1 LWCRSVLP
9 DAHAESSER
18 PKYSKVLIYL
28 DDILVM
34 GKDPADMFQKL
45 EEVFDRFR
53 ENQLRIHPAKFHW
66 AVKRVK
72 FLGRLFDDRGISV
85 DDSKFSIIR
94 DFPVPTTPK
103 KVRSFLGL
111 ANYYRRFVNNLIK
124 FLLHY
129 EHSSKLTRNLSGQNS
144 VRKLLKR

>member
-1 LWCRSVLP
+1 MQKVL
-9 DAHAESSER
+9 R
-18 PKYSKVLIYL
+18 GLTMSKVLIYL

-34 GKDPADMFQKL
+34 EKDPADIFQKL

-53 ENQLRIHPAKFHW
+53 ENQLRIHPAKCHW

-72 FLGRLFDDRGISV
+72 FLGHLFDDRGISV

-94 DFPVPTTPK
+94 YFSVPTTPK

-111 ANYYRRFVNNLIK
+111 ANYYRNFVN
-124 FLLHY
+124 
-129 EHSSKLTRNLSGQNS
+129 
-144 VRKLLKR
+144 